1 MWCVYRVSVA
11 LNPFGRL
18 NHRLPTMDNGSMPQA
33 TLQNGPFVGPGTTP
47 TQAIWVDFPADSI
60 TGITGPVLFFS
71 MQPTMSFS
79 DLRFGQRCEQQLFL
93 FGDIVYSGWRVWRL
107 SPRDLWDGN
116 ISLVPSGRYWWP
128 QMQWSGNYEDL
139 PADTILNMEHKHMTP
154 EAYNA
159 NDPNFNTQPDATRWT
174 G

>member
-1 MWCVYRVSVA
+1 MAGLEA
-11 LNPFGRL
+11 LAKGAL
-18 NHRLPTMDNGSMPQA
+18 GWKY
-33 TLQNGPFVGPGTTP
+33 FVG
-47 TQAIWVDFPADSI
+47 A
-60 TGITGPVLFFS
+60 
-71 MQPTMSFS
+71 
-79 DLRFGQRCEQQLFL
+79 FL
-93 FGDIVYSGWRVWRL
+93 
-107 SPRDLWDGN
+107 
-116 ISLVPSGRYWWP
+116 RYWWP